1 MIFKFKNGYSV
12 KIDDAAGKSKE
23 ELRDIAWAAVCQVK
37 DADEKPVKD
46 AVSLERTTETNT
58 SFMPTKIKAALD
70 EGKED
75 VLKTE
80 YQFLMRDL
88 HADASPSHKNYA
100 RIYRPEVLKK
110 ILDQYEKAYKLLA
123 GAKELPEFVD
133 LETVRFLIDAIHD
146 SWLPE
151 NKLIAYI
158 LYENGEATETQ
169 VESVEDGIEHI
180 KARIAE
186 SKAENPVVD
195 AFVFSAA
202 TKQKLTKSY
211 STEMHD
217 SAIKD
222 VPYYEPTDYP
232 TIKSDYSIERLKKEA
247 RHMTG
252 NDPIL
257 ADYEAVIKEIDEL
270 VEKGADALVD
280 AGWSKD
286 DARRAIAMRYRALE
300 KELRKNELKDYARE
314 LHAKIRELEKAWD
327 LRV

>member
-37 DADEKPVKD
+37 DANNAPAKD
-46 AVSLERTTETNT
+46 AVALERATETNT

-75 VLKTE
+75 SLKTE

-88 HADASPSHKNYA
+88 HADASPAHKNYV

-123 GAKELPEFVD
+123 AAKELPEFVD
-133 LETVRFLIDAIHD
+133 LETVRFLIDAIRAT
-146 SWLPE
+146 WLPE
-151 NKLIAYI
+151 NTLIAYI
-158 LYENGEATETQ
+158 LYENGEATETE
-169 VESVEDGIEHI
+169 VESVEDGIDHI
-180 KARIAE
+180 KERIAE
-186 SKAENPVVD
+186 SKTENPVVD
-195 AFVFSAA
+195 AFVFNKA
-202 TKQKLTKSY
+202 TKQKLTRSY
-211 STEMHD
+211 STELHD
-217 SAIKD
+217 SKIKD
-222 VPYYEPTDYP
+222 IPYYEPTDYP
-232 TIKSDYSIERLKKEA
+232 SIKSDYSIERLKKEA

-270 VEKGADALVD
+270 VGKGADALVE

-327 LRV
+327 LRI

>member
-1 MIFKFKNGYSV
+1 MVFKFKNGYSV

-37 DADEKPVKD
+37 DAVKD

-80 YQFLMRDL
+80 VQFLMRDL
-88 HADASPSHKNYA
+88 HADASSSHKNYV

-110 ILDQYEKAYKLLA
+110 ILDQYEKAYKMLA
-123 GAKELPEFVD
+123 SAKELPEFVD
-133 LETVRFLIDAIHD
+133 LVTIRVLIDTIRD
-146 SWLPE
+146 NWLPD

-158 LYENGEATETQ
+158 VYENGEATETE
-169 VESVEDGIEHI
+169 VESVEDGIDHI
-180 KARIAE
+180 KERIAE
-186 SKAENPVVD
+186 AKVENPVAD
-195 AFVFSAA
+195 AFVFNNA

-211 STEMHD
+211 STEITG
-217 SAIKD
+217 SKVKD
-222 VPYYEPTDYP
+222 IPYYEPTDYP
-232 TIKSDYSIERLKKEA
+232 SIKSDYSIERLKKEA

-252 NDPIL
+252 DDPIL
-257 ADYEAVIKEIDEL
+257 ADYEAVLKEIAEL
-270 VEKGADALVD
+270 TEKGADALVE

-286 DARRAIAMRYRALE
+286 DARRAIDMRYRALE

-314 LHAKIRELEKAWD
+314 LHAKIRALEKAWN
-327 LRV
+327 LRI